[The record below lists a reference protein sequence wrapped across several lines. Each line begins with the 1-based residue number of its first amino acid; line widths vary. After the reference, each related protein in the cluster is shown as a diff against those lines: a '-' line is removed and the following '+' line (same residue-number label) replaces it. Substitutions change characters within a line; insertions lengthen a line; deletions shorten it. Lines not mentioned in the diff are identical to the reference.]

1 MDYNGSLIETSTLPS
16 LMYVDY
22 TQQPSQPQLNPSK
35 KRPNKIHVSAACA
48 NCKKAHLACDVSRP
62 CNRCVATDKAD
73 TCHDIQ
79 HKKRGRPKMM
89 RDANNNK
96 IRPSAPIEI
105 SRNSQKALSSS
116 SPDLFILP
124 SNEVMTILL
133 SMDLCCARISDR
145 SLEYLE
151 LYPQE
156 FSHRSLYDF
165 LVPGESQ
172 QTLSK
177 LHRYLLDNAVQ
188 HQKTKLPTNLIRSSY
203 EKFFSYTLE
212 SLLNIANGS
221 LTIKQKLKFKHG
233 SDNSRTEEMNC
244 RFYLGG
250 GFGADLIEA
259 KDLEQL
265 YIVCIAS
272 PINLTGTSHP
282 DMIHLPPLIINNDSS
297 PTLSSASPTVTH
309 LAVSDE
315 MTKQGVSNEEKD
327 ESQDE
332 ESSTQHQS
340 KSPTSKR
347 ITNDSNTIHLP
358 LISSALVYENNKGK
372 SLLERFKY
380 NTQPQSQHFIHPNEL
395 YYMKTTSSRLSSEAV
410 ARTTYP
416 YLSKASTNTTGRK
429 KLAAYRAVDEYITP
443 DLKVVGIGSGSTVV
457 YVVERIL
464 QRPELKDIVYIPT
477 SFQSKILILENGLRL
492 GSIEQHPE
500 IDVTIDGA
508 DEVDEELNAI
518 KGGGACQFQE
528 KVVAEAAKK
537 FVIVADFRKKSQK
550 LGTGW
555 TKGVPIEV
563 VPMTYK
569 SVMKHIETKLSVKP
583 VESKLRMAINKAG
596 PVVTDN
602 GNFVIDVHFGVI
614 ENPYELLKELKLLTG
629 VYEVGLFCNMA
640 DKAYFGE
647 ENGSVDIWFKQ

>member
-1 MDYNGSLIETSTLPS
+1 MS
-16 LMYVDY
+16 
-22 TQQPSQPQLNPSK
+22 NP
-35 KRPNKIHVSAACA
+35 V
-48 NCKKAHLACDVSRP
+48 
-62 CNRCVATDKAD
+62 
-73 TCHDIQ
+73 
-79 HKKRGRPKMM
+79 
-89 RDANNNK
+89 
-96 IRPSAPIEI
+96 
-105 SRNSQKALSSS
+105 
-116 SPDLFILP
+116 
-124 SNEVMTILL
+124 
-133 SMDLCCARISDR
+133 
-145 SLEYLE
+145 
-151 LYPQE
+151 
-156 FSHRSLYDF
+156 
-165 LVPGESQ
+165 
-172 QTLSK
+172 
-177 LHRYLLDNAVQ
+177 
-188 HQKTKLPTNLIRSSY
+188 
-203 EKFFSYTLE
+203 
-212 SLLNIANGS
+212 
-221 LTIKQKLKFKHG
+221 
-233 SDNSRTEEMNC
+233 EE
-244 RFYLGG
+244 G
-250 GFGADLIEA
+250 
-259 KDLEQL
+259 
-265 YIVCIAS
+265 
-272 PINLTGTSHP
+272 
-282 DMIHLPPLIINNDSS
+282 
-297 PTLSSASPTVTH
+297 
-309 LAVSDE
+309 
-315 MTKQGVSNEEKD
+315 
-327 ESQDE
+327 
-332 ESSTQHQS
+332 
-340 KSPTSKR
+340 
-347 ITNDSNTIHLP
+347 
-358 LISSALVYENNKGK
+358 
-372 SLLERFKY
+372 
-380 NTQPQSQHFIHPNEL
+380 
-395 YYMKTTSSRLSSEAV
+395 
-410 ARTTYP
+410 
-416 YLSKASTNTTGRK
+416 K

-464 QRPELKDIVYIPT
+464 QRPELKRIVYIPT
-477 SFQSKILILENGLRL
+477 SFQSKILILENGLQL